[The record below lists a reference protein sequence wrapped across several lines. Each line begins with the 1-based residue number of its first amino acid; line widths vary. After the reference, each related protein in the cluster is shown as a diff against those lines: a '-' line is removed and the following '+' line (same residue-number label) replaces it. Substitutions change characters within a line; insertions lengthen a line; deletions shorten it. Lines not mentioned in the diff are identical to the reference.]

1 MRLLDTSKIELHEF
15 FDAQIPEYAILS
27 HRWEDGEVTFQ
38 LFQSREGL
46 EMAGY
51 QKIRNFCAK
60 AALDGWEYVVSLLN
74 RCSGDLVNKL
84 GVLSGST
91 PVVLIN
97 QAVLNSLKQSIPCT
111 NGMRMHKS
119 AMHIYPMWLLIGTWN
134 QPCVSVSGLPEGGHY
149 KSF

>member
-51 QKIRNFCAK
+51 QKISKFCAK
-60 AALDGWEYVVSLLN
+60 AASDGWEYVVSLLN
-74 RCSGDLVNKL
+74 KSSGDHLTCI
-84 GVLSGST
+84 SGST
-91 PVVLIN
+91 RAALIN
-97 QAVLNSLKQSIPCT
+97 QAALNYPKQLIPCT
-111 NGMRMHKS
+111 NGIRMHKS
-119 AMHIYPMWLLIGTWN
+119 AMHICAMWMLIRKWN
-134 QPCVSVSGLPEGGHY
+134 QPCVLANGLPEVGRC